1 MPTTFQINLF
11 LSQGKNEPNTKKQF
25 WNVMKR
31 CLKTAL
37 CKSAEDL
44 ASRDLHPCPVASL
57 FSLSS
62 QLVLLPQTKESIA
75 PRTLHHHSKAFV
87 CLQWPLK
94 SRSQILHSCFL
105 LLFKKKRKKE
115 SFSDAKGKDQWGP
128 GLMVTKRPEGWP
140 SFQHHGLWVFQ
151 AMDKHYGLSVVKMVN
166 LIKEVTPQ
174 HLSVFLRITP
184 YLLES
189 LRQPTG
195 IPRVSWS
202 CCFVLA
208 QRQWHPRQCCGLG
221 IPIWILLNE
230 CFRVTGD
237 STLLGSEVDLS
248 CLSRF
253 WCVVRFPIGKL
264 SYSWG
269 GERSPTWCL
278 PCWVPR
284 VCYVFFM
291 PG

>member
-1 MPTTFQINLF
+1 MPENSSLQMCWRSGL
-11 LSQGKNEPNTKKQF
+11 
-25 WNVMKR
+25 KR
-31 CLKTAL
+31 
-37 CKSAEDL
+37 
-44 ASRDLHPCPVASL
+44 PP
-57 FSLSS
+57 SLSS
-62 QLVLLPQTKESIA
+62 CIS
-75 PRTLHHHSKAFV
+75 
-87 CLQWPLK
+87 
-94 SRSQILHSCFL
+94 FL
-105 LLFKKKRKKE
+105 LEQPPCFAAPDKGVNCPQNTSPSQQSFCVSSVTIKIPFSNPAQLFSPPLQKKE
-115 SFSDAKGKDQWGP
+115 SFSDAKGRDQWGP

-151 AMDKHYGLSVVKMVN
+151 AMDKHYGLSAVKMVS

-184 YLLES
+184 DLLES

-202 CCFVLA
+202 CCFVPA
-208 QRQWHPRQCCGLG
+208 QRQWHPRQCCGPG
-221 IPIWILLNE
+221 IPIWILLIE

-237 STLLGSEVDLS
+237 NTLLGWEVDLP

-269 GERSPTWCL
+269 GERSPNKGLLEGLPPQQGCL